1 MKELQP
7 VRLRFI
13 DLIGTAAA
21 LTRGRQEALVLFAG
35 LFLFLPMVALLL
47 FLPPPVLA
55 GDEAVI
61 VKQITAYAQKVSI
74 PMIIMTLPMAFGHA
88 AIQSL
93 LLGTGRGDVAGHL
106 AQAGRL
112 FAGFLAVLLLIRV
125 AVGLGMQLFLLPG
138 LFAYV
143 ATFLAKPLMIA
154 EGILNPFTA
163 LQRGFSLMKGRIGR
177 TAFVLF
183 LALFAAGMMAMV
195 LLALVSGFFAVITP
209 VGAFSYISVLLA
221 ALVITVLMVVEG
233 AFAAALY
240 KMFVPGPSNGI

>member
-1 MKELQP
+1 MNELQP

-13 DLIGTAAA
+13 DLIGTAAS
-21 LTRGRQEALVLFAG
+21 LMRGRQEALVLFAG

-93 LLGTGRGDVAGHL
+93 LLGTGKGDVAGHL

-143 ATFLAKPLMIA
+143 ATFLAKPLMMA
-154 EGILNPFTA
+154 DGILNPFTA
-163 LQRGFSLMKGRIGR
+163 LQRGFALMKGRFGR
-177 TAFVLF
+177 TALVLF
-183 LALFAAGMMAMV
+183 LALFAAGLMAMV

-209 VGAFSYISVLLA
+209 VTVFGYISVLLA

-240 KMFVPGPSNGI
+240 KMFVTGPRNGI